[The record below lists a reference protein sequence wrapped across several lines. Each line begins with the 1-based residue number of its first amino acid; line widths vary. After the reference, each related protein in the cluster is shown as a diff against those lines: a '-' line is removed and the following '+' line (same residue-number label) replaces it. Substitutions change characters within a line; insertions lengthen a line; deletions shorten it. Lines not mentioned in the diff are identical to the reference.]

1 MPEHVTELVPTENAW
16 DSEIEYEKYGFEVL
30 GLKLDG
36 RVTDFKVIYRKDT
49 GRIVAIPRQ
58 NYKLL
63 PNEVVLGV
71 ANGVA
76 KKANLKPFKM
86 IAESIDDWRTFTPKS
101 KYRKSSKQGFTMVQ
115 EVKGDEHALV
125 DKEATRMYAFY
136 TLPEVMMAGA
146 KEVLNFGICVANS
159 VDTTQGLAIMGFTYR
174 HLCQNASLLT
184 LKQVMAQ
191 NKVLGMY
198 SKHSKNL
205 KIGAA
210 NLEQWMLKAADKM
223 ENVQRTYA
231 EWMVESIPKETVRN
245 IGRWIP
251 QKYYPEYIKK
261 DGKKTTMSLQ
271 PRPTTWKVY
280 NDFTAN
286 IWHEPVE
293 LKTKQVIFENLHLS
307 FGM

>member
-1 MPEHVTELVPTENAW
+1 MAHSTELVPTENTW
-16 DSEIEYEKYGFEVL
+16 DSEIDYDRYGFEVL

-36 RVTDFKVIYRKDT
+36 RMTDFKVIYRKET

-71 ANGVA
+71 ANSVA

-86 IAESIDDWRTFTPKS
+86 ISESIDDWRTFTPKS
-101 KYRKSSKQGFTMVQ
+101 KYRKSAKQGFTMVQ
-115 EVKGDEHALV
+115 EVVGDKHALM
-125 DKEATRMYAFY
+125 DAEATRMYAFF
-136 TLPEVMMAGA
+136 TLPEKMMDGA

-159 VDTTQGLAIMGFTYR
+159 VDTTQGLSVMGFTYR
-174 HLCQNASLLT
+174 HLCQNASLMT

-198 SKHSKNL
+198 SKHTKHMKVN
-205 KIGAA
+205 AA
-210 NLEQWMLKAADKM
+210 NLEKWMLEAAGKM
-223 ENVQRTYA
+223 GNIQTTYA
-231 EWMVESIPKETVRN
+231 TWMVEDIPKETVNR

-251 QKYYPEYIKK
+251 QKYFPEYIKK
-261 DGKKTTMSLQ
+261 DGKKTLMTRD
-271 PRPTTWKVY
+271 PTPTTWKVY
-280 NDFTAN
+280 NDLTQQ

-293 LKTKQVIFENLHLS
+293 LKTKQVLFESLHYS